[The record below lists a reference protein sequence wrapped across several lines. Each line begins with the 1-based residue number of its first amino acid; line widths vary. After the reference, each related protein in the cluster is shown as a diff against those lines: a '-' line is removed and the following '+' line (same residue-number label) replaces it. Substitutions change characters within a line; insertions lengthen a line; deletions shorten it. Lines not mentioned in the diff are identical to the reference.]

1 MALEMVRQL
10 NGVGAYPSLH
20 AASRAA
26 RELTGVEG
34 FEPPTWDAL
43 ANGLRH
49 PTHDA
54 DEFEPGA
61 KRGWQHE
68 AASRVERQ
76 FRIRLMERM
85 AEHEQALLR
94 SRGPMAGMAL
104 TASPSSFST
113 RIDPHLFRV
122 ILLRHLRLSLPLS
135 VRQCR
140 CGRSLLWPSSS
151 CVRENWGSGKTGI
164 RHRYRGFTRVSGR
177 RRQGCNQRAVE
188 RLGSDR
194 ASCPGRT
201 PIGDGLPLF
210 GGVQLA
216 VDATLVSPLHC
227 DGTARPGSARVD
239 GAALAVARRRKEC
252 THPELVGRQ
261 ARARLVVLAGEVGGR
276 WSVETSTF
284 V

>member
-1 MALEMVRQL
+1 MIRKRHPEVALEMVRQS
-10 NGVGAYPSLH
+10 NGVGACPSLH

-68 AASRVERQ
+68 VASRVERQ

-94 SRGPMAGMAL
+94 SESGPMAGMAL

-113 RIDPHLFRV
+113 RIDPH
-122 ILLRHLRLSLPLS
+122 RLSLPLS

-151 CVRENWGSGKTGI
+151 CVRETWGSGKTGI

-188 RLGSDR
+188 RLGSGR
-194 ASCPGRT
+194 ASCQGGRRLEMASPCSAACSLLLMPPSFLRCT
-201 PIGDGLPLF
+201 
-210 GGVQLA
+210 
-216 VDATLVSPLHC
+216 ATEQ
-227 DGTARPGSARVD
+227 RVD

-276 WSVETSTF
+276 HPTRS
-284 V
+284 

>member
-1 MALEMVRQL
+1 MVRQL
-10 NGVGAYPSLH
+10 NGVGACPSLH

-34 FEPPTWDAL
+34 FEPHTWDAL

-68 AASRVERQ
+68 AVSRVERQ

-122 ILLRHLRLSLPLS
+122 ILLRHLRLSLPLRAS
-135 VRQCR
+135 V
-140 CGRSLLWPSSS
+140 SLWPFSPLAIIELRA
-151 CVRENWGSGKTGI
+151 RELGVLQSAAS
-164 RHRYRGFTRVSGR
+164 RVCREGGAKVATNVLLRDLDLAVPVARADADWRWPHLVR
-177 RRQGCNQRAVE
+177 RR
-188 RLGSDR
+188 
-194 ASCPGRT
+194 
-201 PIGDGLPLF
+201 
-210 GGVQLA
+210 
-216 VDATLVSPLHC
+216 
-227 DGTARPGSARVD
+227 
-239 GAALAVARRRKEC
+239 AAC
-252 THPELVGRQ
+252 C
-261 ARARLVVLAGEVGGR
+261 
-276 WSVETSTF
+276 
-284 V
+284 